1 MCGNFCIGFK
11 NSTIS
16 NKILIKFAILI
27 YWTIKK
33 RNNEILDYFPFGWY
47 CIKNLTNLIVSI
59 QILMNGVA
67 DVQQLGIGYVLEI
80 NDCFIAIT

>member
-33 RNNEILDYFPFGWY
+33 RNNEILDYFPFGWH
-47 CIKNLTNLIVSI
+47 CIKNLTNLIVRI
-59 QILMNGVA
+59 QILMNGVP